1 MSYTTQELTAVLQK
15 YKSGKASLERRVIAA
30 ENWWK
35 LRNRFEEQRRSGT
48 AAGEDFRS
56 VSGWLHNVIVS
67 KHADAMEAYPEP
79 LILPREPDDR
89 GEAALLSAVLP
100 CILEQN
106 AFERT
111 WSEAMWQKLKTGTA
125 VYRVGWDSEKLGGL
139 GDISIERVDLL
150 NIFWE
155 PGVSDIQR
163 SKFVFCTHLEDNE
176 ELEEQFPQ
184 LRGRLRGSPFTATRF
199 LYDDAVSLEG
209 KSTVVEAYYRRKRGG
224 RTVLHYVKYVGDTVL
239 YSTEEEGDISAP
251 QGAAPL
257 RGSGAERRRGL
268 RSGET
273 ASMEKTVCSADH
285 SFPHWQS
292 PDHGDP
298 SVSLSLDSSP
308 KRGAKG
314 VDQDSPAPQ
323 GAAPLRGS
331 GAERRRGLQSGET
344 ASMEKTARSAD
355 HSFPHWHSSDHG
367 DPSVSLSLDSSPKRG
382 AKGVD
387 EEPLAPRFAAEVSER
402 VSLAPQGAAPLRGS
416 GAERRRGLQSGE
428 TASME
433 KTARSADNS
442 FPHRQSLSHGDPSVS
457 LSLDSSPKRGAKGG
471 DAALSV
477 SLALDSSPEGGAK
490 YTPYSPTPAP
500 APGLYAHGRYPF
512 VLDPLFPVEGSPCG
526 YGFVDLCHNNQTAI
540 DLMRSAIIKNT
551 VVGATPRYFQRIDGS
566 VNEEEFADLS
576 RPLVHVSGNLGE
588 DSLRQIGFS
597 PLSGVYMDVLNSSI
611 QELRETSGNTET
623 STGNISSG
631 VTAASAIA
639 ALQEA
644 SGKGSRDATRS
655 AYLAY
660 AEIIE
665 LCIELIRQFYGLPR
679 SFRIAGRSG
688 AEEYIRFSNLGLGAR
703 EERCG
708 AAPVFDVKVSAQK
721 RSAYSRL
728 SQNELAM
735 ELYRMG
741 IFSDG
746 HELEALSC
754 LQMMEF
760 DGRDEL
766 INRINAALGLRERL
780 DELQKYKALALAF
793 ARRYRPDMAAGLLG
807 EDAAPAASG
816 EAVQQDVVAPESAPE
831 PSAERLAHETAQRVP
846 APQLP

>member
-1 MSYTTQELTAVLQK
+1 MSYTPQELTAVLQK
-15 YKSGKASLERRVIAA
+15 YKAGKQSLERRVIAA

-35 LRNRFEEQRRSGT
+35 LRNRFEEDKRPGAASSG
-48 AAGEDFRS
+48 DFRA

-79 LILPREPDDR
+79 VILPREPDDR
-89 GEAALLSAVLP
+89 AEAELLSAVVP

-111 WSEAMWQKLKTGTA
+111 WSDAMWQKLKTGTA
-125 VYRVGWDSEKLGGL
+125 AYRVGWDPDKLGGL

-150 NIFWE
+150 NLFWE
-155 PGVSDIQR
+155 PGIADIQR
-163 SKFVFCTHLEDNE
+163 SKFVFFTHLEDND
-176 ELEEQFPQ
+176 ELEEEFPQ
-184 LRGRLRGSPFTATRF
+184 LRGRLRGNPFTATRF
-199 LYDDAVSLEG
+199 LYDDAVSLDG
-209 KSTVVEAYYRRKRGG
+209 KSTVVEAYYRRKRAG

-239 YSTEEEGDISAP
+239 YSTEAGEGDTTVGDGTEAVPCEVDSAI
-251 QGAAPL
+251 APN
-257 RGSGAERRRGL
+257 AI
-268 RSGET
+268 
-273 ASMEKTVCSADH
+273 
-285 SFPHWQS
+285 
-292 PDHGDP
+292 
-298 SVSLSLDSSP
+298 
-308 KRGAKG
+308 
-314 VDQDSPAPQ
+314 
-323 GAAPLRGS
+323 
-331 GAERRRGLQSGET
+331 
-344 ASMEKTARSAD
+344 
-355 HSFPHWHSSDHG
+355 
-367 DPSVSLSLDSSPKRG
+367 
-382 AKGVD
+382 
-387 EEPLAPRFAAEVSER
+387 
-402 VSLAPQGAAPLRGS
+402 
-416 GAERRRGLQSGE
+416 
-428 TASME
+428 
-433 KTARSADNS
+433 
-442 FPHRQSLSHGDPSVS
+442 
-457 LSLDSSPKRGAKGG
+457 
-471 DAALSV
+471 
-477 SLALDSSPEGGAK
+477 
-490 YTPYSPTPAP
+490 
-500 APGLYAHGRYPF
+500 GLYAHGRYPF

-566 VNEEEFADLS
+566 VNEEEFADLGRS
-576 RPLVHVSGNLGE
+576 LVHVSGNLGE

-644 SGKGSRDATRS
+644 SGKGSRDSTRS
-655 AYLAY
+655 SYIAY
-660 AEIIE
+660 AQIVE

-679 SFRIAGRSG
+679 SFRIAGRAG
-688 AEEYIRFSNLGLGAR
+688 AEEYIRFSNAGLCPR
-703 EERCG
+703 PQPFG
-708 AAPVFDVKVSAQK
+708 AALPVFDVKVSAQK
-721 RSAYSRL
+721 RNAYSRL

-741 IFSDG
+741 IFDEG
-746 HELEALSC
+746 KEQEALSC
-754 LQMMEF
+754 LRMMEF

-766 INRINAALGLRERL
+766 IGRITASMGLREKL

-816 EAVQQDVVAPESAPE
+816 EAMQQVVTAPEPAPE